1 MPGGAGF
8 LPSTVVLVISSLPSK
23 LCSVWCRFHGWLVAF
38 LVAQDYWTRAFKKLL
53 LIFADPPQK
62 KKHQTSL
69 WRNPVL
75 WPPFAHLIDKI
86 LGAHTGSCVHNMVT
100 NDKNIR
106 LQNSQFSK
114 PLIKSRCP
122 VGPGRWIGPKPSK
135 SIQTWTRGKKLDAS
149 QNLLFK
155 MVSQNAGNDDKFKKN
170 PPEILDLIEPH
181 QFQRT
186 PYTYSRAFWER
197 FHGDHRKLRSQ
208 VKSDKFLPTTSSVSS
223 WNYTT
228 NIQIIRISLTYVYES
243 KIHL

>member
-1 MPGGAGF
+1 MQ
-8 LPSTVVLVISSLPSK
+8 T
-23 LCSVWCRFHGWLVAF
+23 
-38 LVAQDYWTRAFKKLL
+38 
-53 LIFADPPQK
+53 PPPK
-62 KKHQTSL
+62 KKNQTSL
-69 WRNPVL
+69 WRNPAL
-75 WPPFAHLIDKI
+75 WPPFAHLRGPHRFLCSQHGHQRQKYSSPEFPI
-86 LGAHTGSCVHNMVT
+86 LQAA
-100 NDKNIR
+100 D
-106 LQNSQFSK
+106 
-114 PLIKSRCP
+114 KSRCP

-243 KIHL
+243 QIHL